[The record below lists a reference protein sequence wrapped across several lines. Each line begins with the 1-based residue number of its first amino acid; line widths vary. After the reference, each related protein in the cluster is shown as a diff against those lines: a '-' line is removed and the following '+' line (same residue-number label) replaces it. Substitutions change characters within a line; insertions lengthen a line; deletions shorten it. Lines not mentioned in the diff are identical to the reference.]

1 MIKSETWRLL
11 IPAFL
16 FKYRHLSANISIYL
30 QFSGN
35 KGDGKV
41 MGSVSNFHF
50 EKDGNRRQKR
60 SSGKNNRQKEIN
72 IGMSIRFD
80 QSHLQE
86 SKQVEIEDIY

>member
-1 MIKSETWRLL
+1 
-11 IPAFL
+11 
-16 FKYRHLSANISIYL
+16 
-30 QFSGN
+30 
-35 KGDGKV
+35 